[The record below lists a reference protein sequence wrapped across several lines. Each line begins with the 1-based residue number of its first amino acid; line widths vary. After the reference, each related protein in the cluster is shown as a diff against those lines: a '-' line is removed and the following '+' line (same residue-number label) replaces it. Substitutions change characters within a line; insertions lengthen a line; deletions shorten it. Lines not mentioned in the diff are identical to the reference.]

1 MGPRVSEARV
11 GRRRFRV
18 GPGAGIRGVRGL
30 RGGAGRRGG
39 VDQRRA
45 GGSGGREDD
54 ARGGGWVK
62 RGRVE
67 ERGHER
73 EEPASRSRRTVFFLV
88 MTNPRN
94 HGLKVADR
102 GVRARKTD
110 DAPLHFSSAA
120 ALFCRHRGFDAH
132 SPFTLR
138 RVHLPSP
145 DPTWPPSVLFPRAR
159 TSAAAAFAAP
169 APSAPARCP
178 PSPAPSTS
186 PVLTWLT
193 DPPMTSTSGAAR
205 SPSPSPRARPRCVK
219 RLIRSDA
226 PIANRFCPRI
236 ARLRG
241 RVTRVRRCDH
251 AKENP

>member
-1 MGPRVSEARV
+1 MLERQMTRRCTF
-11 GRRRFRV
+11 RRR
-18 GPGAGIRGVRGL
+18 
-30 RGGAGRRGG
+30 
-39 VDQRRA
+39 
-45 GGSGGREDD
+45 
-54 ARGGGWVK
+54 
-62 RGRVE
+62 
-67 ERGHER
+67 
-73 EEPASRSRRTVFFLV
+73 
-88 MTNPRN
+88 
-94 HGLKVADR
+94 
-102 GVRARKTD
+102 
-110 DAPLHFSSAA
+110 LHFSADIGGS
-120 ALFCRHRGFDAH
+120 DAH

-241 RVTRVRRCDH
+241 RVTRDRRCDH
-251 AKENP
+251 AKENPYLDNRRRTGGNLPRFRSMFPSFLRKHAADRLSLRPRPSR